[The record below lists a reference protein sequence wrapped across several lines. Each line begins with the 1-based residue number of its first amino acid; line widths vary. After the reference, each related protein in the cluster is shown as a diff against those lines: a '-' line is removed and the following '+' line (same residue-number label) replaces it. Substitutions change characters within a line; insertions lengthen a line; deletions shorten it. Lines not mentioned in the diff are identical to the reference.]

1 MFRSLRPIFT
11 YVLCL
16 LDVQLFVRKDLE
28 GTGSILMHY
37 WEIHNS
43 NNSRASCLRLLDHQS
58 STMMLLFV
66 VSWTMFVVIYFHFF
80 VHSFLLLFCV
90 CVAQFSICWR
100 GVVRR
105 ASD

>member
-43 NNSRASCLRLLDHQS
+43 NNSRACWIINHD
-58 STMMLLFV
+58 V
-66 VSWTMFVVIYFHFF
+66 V
-80 VHSFLLLFCV
+80 V
-90 CVAQFSICWR
+90 CCIMDDVC
-100 GVVRR
+100 
-105 ASD
+105 SD